1 MPDLIPLNRSE
12 RAYAALE
19 GLAGSVTQ
27 VYEMSFDRRLDAQ
40 QVRRAFRAL
49 VSAYPR
55 TRMRLAVG
63 AFSTRLG
70 LMDDDDPL
78 LVPLFDEAFR
88 VVEGVA
94 GDEERLASYRDALLA
109 ESFSLGRSLPV
120 RVRFANHPTRPTL
133 FFIVHH
139 LVCDGRGMIQMID
152 ALLGALAGQPITPVP
167 LTLHEMRKALWP
179 KGFTRRVRAAWLDF
193 RRRRE
198 AQRAAR
204 GVTLVDPLVPLPAF
218 TAPRV
223 VRHTLSVPVAQLVA
237 TARAHG
243 TSLTALTLAA
253 LTAVLARRAQAASD
267 GSREVALR
275 LSVDLRPYF
284 DPPQPDAFG
293 NLVATFMVR
302 CRRFAER
309 APLIADIAAQ
319 LKEGTRRFKDH
330 ERGWG
335 LLLDE
340 LGTLIGLRLY
350 ALAARR
356 LKARNGLTPMSA
368 HYSTVGSVD
377 HLLRHDVGLVDI
389 AGYAPNTGLFVTSM
403 GFRDQLRMA
412 VIYPT
417 GALDREQAQ
426 WLAQE
431 LETTLARMSEP
442 EQEAGDG
449 EEPWEDSAAR
459 RMLRA
464 PGGASA
470 PASTDGAKVAALRP

>member
-1 MPDLIPLNRSE
+1 M
-12 RAYAALE
+12 
-19 GLAGSVTQ
+19 
-27 VYEMSFDRRLDAQ
+27 
-40 QVRRAFRAL
+40 
-49 VSAYPR
+49 
-55 TRMRLAVG
+55 
-63 AFSTRLG
+63 
-70 LMDDDDPL
+70 
-78 LVPLFDEAFR
+78 
-88 VVEGVA
+88 
-94 GDEERLASYRDALLA
+94 
-109 ESFSLGRSLPV
+109 
-120 RVRFANHPTRPTL
+120 
-133 FFIVHH
+133 
-139 LVCDGRGMIQMID
+139 
-152 ALLGALAGQPITPVP
+152 
-167 LTLHEMRKALWP
+167 
-179 KGFTRRVRAAWLDF
+179 
-193 RRRRE
+193 
-198 AQRAAR
+198 
-204 GVTLVDPLVPLPAF
+204 
-218 TAPRV
+218 
-223 VRHTLSVPVAQLVA
+223 
-237 TARAHG
+237 
-243 TSLTALTLAA
+243 
-253 LTAVLARRAQAASD
+253 
-267 GSREVALR
+267 ALR

-302 CRRFAER
+302 CTRFAER

-350 ALAARR
+350 SLAARR
-356 LKARNGLTPMSA
+356 LKARNRLTPMSA

-417 GALDREQAQ
+417 GALDREQAL

-442 EQEAGDG
+442 EQASDET

-459 RMLRA
+459 RMVRA
-464 PGGASA
+464 PSEQAQSRSA
-470 PASTDGAKVAALRP
+470 GSV